1 MARCAHCDESIHY
14 GGYWLGMLR
23 NFGRNMVGR
32 AKFVPI
38 VTCGHC
44 KQDNVQKTSYALM
57 QIAVYVGAIAL
68 LFATGV
74 GRDATRGQ
82 FFLYIFGPFLVID
95 GLWWTF
101 FARLRRLED

>member
-14 GGYWLGMLR
+14 GGYWVGMLR
-23 NFGRNMVGR
+23 NFSRNMVGR

-44 KQDNVQKTSYALM
+44 ERDNVQKVWSALS
-57 QIAVYVGAIAL
+57 QIAVYVGVIAL
-68 LFATGV
+68 LFVAGIAKE
-74 GRDATRGQ
+74 ATRGQ
-82 FFLYIFGPFLVID
+82 LFLYIFGPFLIID

-101 FARLRRLED
+101 VARLRRLDD